1 MLPFNPEMRAGQ
13 QRQGSAPQ
21 SQPDQEP
28 CACCALRQHPARLA
42 RRPPPGGPVRVGHAP
57 KLRAPVLRSP
67 RESHARGL
75 RYEAATSSACL
86 GLALMGTFS
95 VEETEMPVAY
105 TTPHRQELPEEDK
118 RRQGARSGLG
128 ALRGAGTAPG
138 KARHT
143 QRPGGWQAA
152 GMGCGHEGQHRGG
165 RAPSHGPRREAKEQR
180 AEEESRRWISEG
192 VLSDAPGKVVPAT
205 NQGRRVLGWTRKSLH
220 S

>member
-21 SQPDQEP
+21 SQPERGP
-28 CACCALRQHPARLA
+28 CACCALLQHPARLA
-42 RRPPPGGPVRVGHAP
+42 RRPPPGGPVRAGHAP

-86 GLALMGTFS
+86 GLALTGTFS

-105 TTPHRQELPEEDK
+105 RTPHRQELPKEDK

-128 ALRGAGTAPG
+128 ALGGAGTAPG

-143 QRPGGWQAA
+143 QRPGAGRQQAWGAGTWGSAAA
-152 GMGCGHEGQHRGG
+152 GGHPPMDPGERPRSSEPKRSHEGGFLKAR
-165 RAPSHGPRREAKEQR
+165 
-180 AEEESRRWISEG
+180 
-192 VLSDAPGKVVPAT
+192 
-205 NQGRRVLGWTRKSLH
+205 
-220 S
+220 